1 MSQHRIVRHV
11 LVVDDDPIIRD
22 MMVDILGFEDY
33 TVCTARNGNEALEV
47 LRGEQDYLVFLDL
60 MMPGLSGEGV
70 CEILHAD
77 ATLRSRHVIVLMSA
91 KEKAAEGIALQV
103 DAMLPKP
110 FSLDEVLEVLEPYRG

>member
-1 MSQHRIVRHV
+1 MNQHRIVRHV

-22 MMVDILGFEDY
+22 MMVDILGFEDC

-60 MMPGLSGEGV
+60 MMPGLSGEEV
-70 CEILHAD
+70 CEILVAD